1 MKQILK
7 LKTFKTICNH
17 DVGKNFNYN
26 SRFIFQNI
34 NNVLFN
40 RPLSLKV
47 WLWNEK
53 DETKMYLN
61 VSHTL
66 LNNNMNKIISR
77 FSRPWYDT

>member
-1 MKQILK
+1 MYGYIVWCNGLKYTKTCCSFYMKQNLK

-17 DVGKNFNYN
+17 DVGNNFNYN

-47 WLWNEK
+47 
-53 DETKMYLN
+53 
-61 VSHTL
+61 
-66 LNNNMNKIISR
+66 
-77 FSRPWYDT
+77 